1 MLFVKKD
8 EDFRHTLSMAIASVL
23 VVEDD
28 TFSRTLLVNALV
40 SFSLKIA
47 GSTGSASKALEI
59 AKQSQVDVALLD
71 LDLGPGP
78 TGLELAVVLRRLWPR
93 LGIVFLT
100 SYRDPR
106 LITGGDIALPV
117 GSRLVNKSEL
127 TNESLLFKE
136 IMGAK
141 NEPLA
146 LQPFRANQNNLL
158 TEHQLQVLR
167 MVAQGTATRDIA
179 AKTGVSEKAVEAS
192 ISRVRKILGLQDK
205 GKVNSRVSLVRAF
218 YELTGKSP
226 PRA

>member
-1 MLFVKKD
+1 
-8 EDFRHTLSMAIASVL
+8 MAIASVL

-40 SFSLKIA
+40 SFSFEIA

-59 AKQSQVDVALLD
+59 AKQIQMDVALLD

-93 LGIVFLT
+93 VGIVFLT

-106 LITGGDIALPV
+106 LITGGDKVLPL

-127 TNESLLFKE
+127 TNESLLFQV

-141 NEPLA
+141 SEPLA
-146 LQPFRANQNNLL
+146 LQPFRETQNNLL

-167 MVAQGTATRDIA
+167 MVAQGTATREIA

-192 ISRVRKILGLQDK
+192 ISRVRKILGLHDK
-205 GKVNSRVSLVRAF
+205 SKVNPRVSLVRAF